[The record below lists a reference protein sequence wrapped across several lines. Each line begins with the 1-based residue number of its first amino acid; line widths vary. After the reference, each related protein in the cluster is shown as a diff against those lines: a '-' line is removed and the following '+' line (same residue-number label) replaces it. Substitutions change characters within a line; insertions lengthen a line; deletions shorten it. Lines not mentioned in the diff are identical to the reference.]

1 MTGGQLKDITQIISM
16 AHFAAGPQSRRST
29 SDWGADLAEV
39 SLDASLPPAKH
50 PARSNSSSGSA
61 NPVQSA
67 PKDLNPDDFPTHWL
81 DAERQHREKLML
93 GEGVTELLR
102 DRDYSFILGGAQL
115 NYAVPAIGDCWQAA
129 QSAIYRLVRACDVLD
144 QDGIALYTPAVDD
157 QGDRSFSRYTNVTG
171 QQLPKL
177 LSYHLPPQ
185 PLNLAKVIDSALED
199 YYRRKREGRTKPNGE
214 IILALFDGE
223 PEHQHQ
229 LVKTL
234 VRATYHVDHTDEL
247 GIGLL
252 QIGNNSIAE
261 GFFSLLEE
269 DLKLARARHSI
280 VKFAKIDSLELDS
293 LAAFLQTVAQRQA

>member
-1 MTGGQLKDITQIISM
+1 M
-16 AHFAAGPQSRRST
+16 AHFAAGSQPRRST
-29 SDWGADLAEV
+29 SGWGADLAEV
-39 SLDASLPPAKH
+39 SLDASLPPAQQQTRRNA
-50 PARSNSSSGSA
+50 PDGSA
-61 NPVQSA
+61 SSMRQA
-67 PKDLNPDDFPTHWL
+67 PRSPNPDDFPTHWL

-102 DRDYSFILGGAQL
+102 DRDYSFILGGAQQH
-115 NYAVPAIGDCWQAA
+115 YAVPSIGDCWQAA

-144 QDGIALYTPAVDD
+144 QDGIALYTPAIDNH
-157 QGDRSFSRYTNVTG
+157 GDRSFSRYTNVTG

-185 PLNLAKVIDSALED
+185 ALNLAQVIEDALED
-199 YYRRKREGRTKPNGE
+199 YYRRKREGLTKPNGE

-223 PEHQHQ
+223 PEHQRA

-234 VRATYHVDHTDEL
+234 VRATYHLDHADEL

-269 DLKLARARHSI
+269 DLKLARARHSL

-293 LAAFLQTVAQRQA
+293 LAAFLQAVAHR